1 MMEFFPGKHAKK
13 LRLLRNQSGLLCQF
27 TRSIVMTDKPF
38 WESTYADKEV
48 STFSKDPTVD
58 VKEYSAV
65 FPRRPLLQK
74 NLPLC
79 ILHNHAGSHHNKRF
93 VPNILP

>member
-13 LRLLRNQSGLLCQF
+13 LQLLRNQSGLLCQF
-27 TRSIVMTDKPF
+27 TPCRILQGFPQLQ
-38 WESTYADKEV
+38 
-48 STFSKDPTVD
+48 
-58 VKEYSAV
+58 SAARITPAV
-65 FPRRPLLQK
+65 IIRPLLQK